1 MMENGFFAAFNF
13 HTCFD
18 SSVSVEY
25 FLLVNDLAWFL
36 YLVLKSSAVTPMYF
50 AGSLLTVETSAWYT
64 TLFVRHLPSVG
75 HLLGCLQLH
84 CRVSSVLFVFVCL
97 VCLFSIFLLCMFM
110 NEFMLSRQ
118 L

>member
-75 HLLGCLQLH
+75 HLSGCLQLH

-97 VCLFSIFLLCMFM
+97 VC
-110 NEFMLSRQ
+110 
-118 L
+118 